1 MVQDKFPYLKG
12 RELDKKL
19 PQIFKEHKNTYIRDL
34 LECLKEEF
42 NELQTTLVK
51 VENLIDFDNNYGI
64 QLDLLG
70 SNIKE
75 GRDGESDN
83 RYRARIKAMMYAAN
97 SLGDENTIIN
107 GLASYL
113 NINPSNVGT
122 SVIDTR
128 TIELKFPAVV
138 SVKKT
143 NKYVKRVK
151 AAGIKYKL
159 KVEID
164 VENNMNYFNSIYN
177 HIDDEIIA
185 DWRTL

>member
-1 MVQDKFPYLKG
+1 MVSDKFPYLLG

-34 LECLKEEF
+34 LECIKEEF
-42 NELQTTLVK
+42 NDLQSTLVD
-51 VENLIDFDNNYGI
+51 VEKLVDFDNNYGI

-75 GRDGESDN
+75 GRDGESDS

-107 GLASYL
+107 GISSYL

-122 SVIDTR
+122 KVIDIR

-164 VENNMNYFNSIYN
+164 VENNMNYFNSVYN
-177 HIDDEIIA
+177 HIDDKIIG
-185 DWRTL
+185 DWRI